1 MKEMEITERE
11 IDDKYMQLEGEAGAA
26 GDLLHPDPEFAK
38 ELIRGIIVNEK
49 RYGYG
54 ACPCRLA
61 DGNEKEDFDIQC
73 PCGYRDKDLDEFGQC
88 YCGLYV
94 SENLSKNPKCIG
106 NIPERRDKDL
116 IQEKQKGTSKEISGL
131 SVPVWRC
138 TVCGYLCAREEPPLV
153 CPICKA
159 KKERF
164 ERFL

>member
-1 MKEMEITERE
+1 MKEIEITEKE
-11 IDDKYMQLEGEAGAA
+11 VENKYMRLKEEAGAA
-26 GDLLHPDPEFAK
+26 GYLLNPDPEFAK
-38 ELIRGIIVNEK
+38 ELIKGIVANEK

-61 DGNEKEDFDIQC
+61 AGTEKEDLDIQC
-73 PCGYRDKDLDEFGQC
+73 PCDYRDKDLDEFGQC

-94 SENLSKNPKCIG
+94 SEDLSKNPKRIG
-106 NIPERRDKDL
+106 SIPERRDKKE
-116 IQEKQKGTSKEISGL
+116 IPESHKGTLRGNSDL
-131 SVPVWRC
+131 TVPVWRC